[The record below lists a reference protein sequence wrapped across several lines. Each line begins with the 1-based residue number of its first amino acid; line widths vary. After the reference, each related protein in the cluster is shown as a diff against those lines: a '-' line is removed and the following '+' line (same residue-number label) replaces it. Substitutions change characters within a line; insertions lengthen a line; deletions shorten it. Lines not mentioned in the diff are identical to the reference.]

1 MNPLTWLRTAL
12 LLRREK
18 PDAVIFVWWV
28 WVWALPYLVL
38 LALLPKRT
46 RVILQCHNIGD
57 KEPAAWKRML
67 TNLVLRRGD
76 VLVVHAKTE
85 AEDAARRARRP
96 APRVSVPTRARPFLP
111 GPRASGRRAIPVT
124 RSTDATRETLGPDGN
139 VALFFGHVRPFK
151 GLDIALRAW
160 RELKTDVTLVVAGE
174 AWWKGEEEY
183 RALAQGLHERPLRLP
198 LHPRRRDRHVLC
210 RGRRRARAVPHRG
223 AERRRADGVP
233 LRAARHRHERRR
245 AAGDHRGRGATGCS
259 SRRRIP
265 RRWRAPS
272 TRSSPRDDRATMER
286 HAAAAARKYSWEEY
300 GALIEALAGRRMK
313 FSPSRIKVGL
323 ELTSKCNLRCGMCPL
338 PVLRRPYEDM
348 DWPLVEKAERE
359 IHGLGL
365 KLKWLHEM
373 GEPLL
378 YSRIDDA
385 IRLFPEASLSTNGLV
400 LTPEVG
406 AKLLATP
413 LKRIRICVDSINPK
427 VYPQLRTGGDFDK
440 LVDLTRKFLVQAKG
454 APMRIEIQKMRSRLT
469 LEETVDDFRK
479 LFDLKQYKNAR
490 VIEKT
495 CEALDVNEET
505 DLHGKFYGC
514 VQGAFFT
521 WVVVFADGRVTHC
534 CYDAHGDQVMG
545 DLKTHSLREII
556 DGDRMAA
563 MQDAFN
569 RRDFT
574 EPPALRRM
582 LQARRRVA
590 RLQRRA
596 DARAEPAR
604 TSPRMWCAR

>member
-1 MNPLTWLRTAL
+1 
-12 LLRREK
+12 
-18 PDAVIFVWWV
+18 
-28 WVWALPYLVL
+28 
-38 LALLPKRT
+38 
-46 RVILQCHNIGD
+46 
-57 KEPAAWKRML
+57 
-67 TNLVLRRGD
+67 
-76 VLVVHAKTE
+76 
-85 AEDAARRARRP
+85 
-96 APRVSVPTRARPFLP
+96 
-111 GPRASGRRAIPVT
+111 
-124 RSTDATRETLGPDGN
+124 
-139 VALFFGHVRPFK
+139 
-151 GLDIALRAW
+151 
-160 RELKTDVTLVVAGE
+160 
-174 AWWKGEEEY
+174 
-183 RALAQGLHERPLRLP
+183 
-198 LHPRRRDRHVLC
+198 
-210 RGRRRARAVPHRG
+210 
-223 AERRRADGVP
+223 
-233 LRAARHRHERRR
+233 
-245 AAGDHRGRGATGCS
+245 
-259 SRRRIP
+259 
-265 RRWRAPS
+265 
-272 TRSSPRDDRATMER
+272 
-286 HAAAAARKYSWEEY
+286 
-300 GALIEALAGRRMK
+300 MK

-348 DWPLVEKAERE
+348 AWPLVEKAERE

-400 LTPEVG
+400 LTPEIG

-440 LVDLTRKFLVQAKG
+440 LVDLTQKFLVQAKG
-454 APMRIEIQKMRSRLT
+454 APMRIEIQKMRSRMT
-469 LEETVDDFRK
+469 LGETVDDFK
-479 LFDLKQYKNAR
+479 KVFDLKQFKNAR

-505 DLHGKFYGC
+505 DLHGKFDGC

-545 DLKTHSLREII
+545 DLKTQSLQEII
-556 DGDRMAA
+556 DGDRMAL

-574 EPPALRRM
+574 NLPRCGECFKHGGESHAFNDALTKVQN
-582 LQARRRVA
+582 LPNVA
-590 RLQRRA
+590 KDVVRKVIDLRYR
-596 DARAEPAR
+596 
-604 TSPRMWCAR
+604 

>member
-1 MNPLTWLRTAL
+1 
-12 LLRREK
+12 
-18 PDAVIFVWWV
+18 
-28 WVWALPYLVL
+28 
-38 LALLPKRT
+38 
-46 RVILQCHNIGD
+46 
-57 KEPAAWKRML
+57 
-67 TNLVLRRGD
+67 
-76 VLVVHAKTE
+76 
-85 AEDAARRARRP
+85 
-96 APRVSVPTRARPFLP
+96 
-111 GPRASGRRAIPVT
+111 
-124 RSTDATRETLGPDGN
+124 
-139 VALFFGHVRPFK
+139 
-151 GLDIALRAW
+151 
-160 RELKTDVTLVVAGE
+160 
-174 AWWKGEEEY
+174 
-183 RALAQGLHERPLRLP
+183 
-198 LHPRRRDRHVLC
+198 
-210 RGRRRARAVPHRG
+210 
-223 AERRRADGVP
+223 
-233 LRAARHRHERRR
+233 
-245 AAGDHRGRGATGCS
+245 
-259 SRRRIP
+259 
-265 RRWRAPS
+265 
-272 TRSSPRDDRATMER
+272 
-286 HAAAAARKYSWEEY
+286 
-300 GALIEALAGRRMK
+300 MK

-348 DWPLVEKAERE
+348 AWPLVEKAERE

-400 LTPEVG
+400 LTPEIG

-440 LVDLTRKFLVQAKG
+440 LVDLTQKFLAQAKG
-454 APMRIEIQKMRSRLT
+454 SNLRIEIQKMRSRLT
-469 LEETVDDFRK
+469 LEETVDDFRD
-479 LFDLKQYKNAR
+479 LFELKKYKNAR

-545 DLKTHSLREII
+545 DLKTQSLREII
-556 DGDRMAA
+556 DGDRMAL

-574 EPPALRRM
+574 NLPRCGECFKHGGESHAFNDALTKVQN
-582 LQARRRVA
+582 LPNVA
-590 RLQRRA
+590 KDVVRKVIDLRYR
-596 DARAEPAR
+596 
-604 TSPRMWCAR
+604 